1 MSEIPPEAIEIIP
14 EILWFILALVF
25 VLLFYKP
32 IRDDLLPKLTSFSAG
47 GVEINFNSVQESMD
61 EALELAQKSPQWKVA
76 VTPKQK
82 QRALNRAKQ
91 HLDIL
96 RNTQILWVDDHP
108 DNNANERR
116 MFRQLKVDI
125 DFAKTTQEALKMVQ
139 NEPYDVNGVFS

>member
-82 QRALNRAKQ
+82 Q
-91 HLDIL
+91 L
-96 RNTQILWVDDHP
+96 RVSVWVVRL
-108 DNNANERR
+108 RR
-116 MFRQLKVDI
+116 MRGCPNG
-125 DFAKTTQEALKMVQ
+125 E
-139 NEPYDVNGVFS
+139 EP